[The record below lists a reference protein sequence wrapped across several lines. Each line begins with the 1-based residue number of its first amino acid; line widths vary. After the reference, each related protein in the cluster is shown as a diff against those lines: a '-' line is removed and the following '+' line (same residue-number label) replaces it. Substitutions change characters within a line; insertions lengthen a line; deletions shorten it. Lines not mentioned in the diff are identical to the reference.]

1 MSSKTEMHN
10 LGVKL
15 GIIFGVTLLSLVLL
29 SMTLG
34 VGEPVI
40 VLLASLYK
48 GYAATFAGAIMG
60 LIWGFIHG
68 YVVGALI
75 VFLKKLIHIKL

>member
-1 MSSKTEMHN
+1 MTNKKEMHN

-29 SMTLG
+29 NMTLG
-34 VGEPVI
+34 LGEPII

-48 GYAATFAGAIMG
+48 GYAVTFAGAIMG
-60 LIWGFIHG
+60 LILGFIHG
-68 YVVGALI
+68 YIVGALV
-75 VFLKKLIHIKL
+75 VFLKGFIHIKL